1 MSSKDS
7 NTPAFSPRLDSKE
20 SMDELQSP
28 QTLRKKV
35 SSLPLSEIEKVNEL
49 IATHHRIEEPH
60 SEKESMSYK
69 LKIVFFMVILGVFFL
84 LYDTIGDR
92 SKRREEIRKIQKK
105 YQKEEEKKGHKKLA
119 H

>member
-1 MSSKDS
+1 M
-7 NTPAFSPRLDSKE
+7 
-20 SMDELQSP
+20 
-28 QTLRKKV
+28 
-35 SSLPLSEIEKVNEL
+35 PLSEIEKVNEL
-49 IATHHRIEEPH
+49 IATHLRIEEPH
-60 SEKESMSYK
+60 SEKQSMCYK